1 MMFYLYFI
9 IGLMLLILMR
19 LMIRQSRIYQD
30 RQRVRV
36 QAIYPLMQSGAIRP
50 VDRYKPRF

>member
-36 QAIYPLMQSGAIRP
+36 QSIYPLMQSGAIRP

>member
-1 MMFYLYFI
+1 MFYLYFI
-9 IGLMLLILMR
+9 IGLMLLLILMH
-19 LMIRQSRIYQD
+19 LVIRQSRIYQD

-36 QAIYPLMQSGAIRP
+36 QWIYPLMQSGAIRP

>member
-1 MMFYLYFI
+1 MFYLYFI
-9 IGLMLLILMR
+9 IGLMSLLILMH
-19 LMIRQSRIYQD
+19 LVIRQSRIYRD